1 MFHAETLIL
10 EVFKQDD
17 SLKMGLFNQS
27 QIAPTLRHY
36 SQVGVSYFELKH
48 LSLEMVGILNRLDKD
63 PASKLQQ
70 LKSLQKIGQLFWDHL
85 LSRAIKGKLKDTP
98 SCGLT
103 LSLDEEL
110 IYIPWELIF
119 DGKDFLGLKFSLGRL
134 IRSKGDSASVQYRD
148 LTDSFKMLIL
158 ANPNGDLKSAYL
170 EGLNIKN
177 QFNHKNKKIQVD
189 FKSTNIDRHYVKKNI
204 CDYDI
209 VHFAGHCE
217 FDKTE
222 VKDSGWVL
230 SDGVFKVADI
240 LKMGQS
246 CSLPVLIFSNAC
258 HSAQVDSVRDRTLE
272 ASDGCLRQPD
282 FNGVGVNP
290 VLIDSEYQQV
300 NYGMASAFLFAGVRH
315 YIGSIRKIE
324 DNASSVFAQEF
335 YTKLISG
342 ASVGESLQLSKLKL
356 VKEYGLAGLH
366 WVNYLLYGDP
376 SFVFFKPACQKIS
389 RSKISLIYKRVILKI
404 SLALI
409 FIGLCIFLVFWL
421 PKINPTKLYL
431 YLNAASQY
439 RQGNNQQVLI
449 LGQQVINKDQDYL
462 AVYPIMANAYQRIG
476 DKDKALKY
484 YFDYVLKSEKLNNK
498 IHLTQAYIKLGWF
511 YQLDGQYDK
520 ANELYDK
527 AINLSRQLKDKQ
539 NEALA
544 LRKLAV
550 WHIEK
555 KDYERAL
562 DFLTKSA
569 SINLEHPNNFEN
581 TKNLASDYF
590 DIGLVFTNKNDYP
603 AAKYFYEKSL
613 KIFKRLKLNNELSD
627 CYFNLGEVY
636 FYQKEYQ
643 KALDY
648 YFKGLKVDQLQNNK
662 TNLASGYNMIGE
674 LYLEIDDLIKAENYF
689 TQALTLSEE
698 INCRTDLAYAS
709 YNLGLLYKKQGKKNM
724 AREYWR
730 KAQEI
735 CRLVDLD
742 KYQEIRKE
750 LLELDNF

>member
-1 MFHAETLIL
+1 MLHIESLIL

-27 QIAPTLRHY
+27 QSAPTLRHY
-36 SQVGVSYFELKH
+36 SQVGVSFSELKH
-48 LSLEMVGILNRLDKD
+48 LSLEMVEVLNCSTKD
-63 PASKLQQ
+63 SVFKLQQ
-70 LKSLQKIGQLFWDHL
+70 LKNLQKIGQLFWDHL
-85 LSRAIKGKLKDTP
+85 LSRSIKGKLKD
-98 SCGLT
+98 SQFCALT

-119 DGKDFLGLKFSLGRL
+119 DGENFLGLKFSLGRL
-134 IRSKGDSASVQYRD
+134 IRSRGDPALLQYRD
-148 LTDSFKMLIL
+148 LTDSLKMLIL

-170 EGLNIKN
+170 EGLSIKN
-177 QFNHKNKKIQVD
+177 QFSHKTKKVQVD
-189 FKSTNIDRHYVKKNI
+189 FKSMNIDRHYVKKNI

-217 FDKTE
+217 FDKVE
-222 VKDSGWVL
+222 AKDSGWVL
-230 SDGVFKVADI
+230 SDGVFKVIDI

-246 CSLPVLIFSNAC
+246 CSLPALVFSNSC
-258 HSAQVDSVRDRTLE
+258 HSAQ
-272 ASDGCLRQPD
+272 
-282 FNGVGVNP
+282 VNP
-290 VLIDSEYQQV
+290 VLIDLEYQRV

-324 DNASSVFAQEF
+324 DNASLMFAQEF
-335 YTKLISG
+335 YAKLISG
-342 ASVGESLQLSKLKL
+342 VSVGESLRLSKLKL
-356 VKEYGLAGLH
+356 IKEYGLASLH

-376 SFVFFKPACQKIS
+376 EFVFSKFSRHKKPRRKIN
-389 RSKISLIYKRVILKI
+389 LFYKKVTLKI

-409 FIGLCIFLVFWL
+409 FTVLSIFLVIWL

-431 YLNAASQY
+431 FLNAVSEY
-439 RQGNNQQVLI
+439 RQGNNQQALI
-449 LGQQVINKDQDYL
+449 FGQQVINKDPDYL
-462 AVYPIMANAYQRIG
+462 AVYPIMANAYQCIG

-498 IHLTQAYIKLGWF
+498 VHLIQAYIKLGWF
-511 YQLDGQYDK
+511 YQLSGQYDK
-520 ANELYDK
+520 ANQLYDK
-527 AINLSRQLKDKQ
+527 ALNLSRQLKDKQ
-539 NEALA
+539 GEALA

-555 KDYERAL
+555 KDYELAL
-562 DFLTKSA
+562 GFLTKSA
-569 SINLEHPNNFEN
+569 SINLENPNNFDSV
-581 TKNLASDYF
+581 KNLASDYF

-636 FYQKEYQ
+636 FYEKEYQ
-643 KALDY
+643 KALEY
-648 YFKGLKVDQLQNNK
+648 YFKGLKVDQQQNNK
-662 TNLASGYNMIGE
+662 ANLSSGYNMIGE
-674 LYLEIDDLIKAENYF
+674 LYLEIDDLIKAEIYF
-689 TQALTLSEE
+689 KQALESSEKV
-698 INCRTDLAYAS
+698 NNSQPDLALAS

-724 AREYWR
+724 SREYWR
-730 KAQEI
+730 RAQEI
-735 CRLVDLD
+735 YRSLDPD

-750 LLELDNF
+750 LLELDTI

>member
-1 MFHAETLIL
+1 MESLIL

-27 QIAPTLRHY
+27 QTAPTLRHY
-36 SQVGVSYFELKH
+36 SQVGVSFSELKH
-48 LSLEMVGILNRLDKD
+48 LSLEMVGALNRPAKD
-63 PASKLQQ
+63 QASKLQQ

-85 LSRAIKGKLKDTP
+85 FSRLIKVKLKDSQP
-98 SCGLT
+98 CVLT

-110 IYIPWELIF
+110 IPIPWELIF

-134 IRSKGDSASVQYRD
+134 VRSKGDPTSLQYRD
-148 LTDSFKMLIL
+148 LMDSLKMLIL
-158 ANPNGDLKSAYL
+158 ANPTGDLKSAYL

-177 QFNHKNKKIQVD
+177 QFSHKTKKVQVD
-189 FKSTNIDRHYVKKNI
+189 FKSTSIDKHYVKKNI

-217 FDKTE
+217 LDRSGG
-222 VKDSGWVL
+222 KDSGWVL
-230 SDGVFKVADI
+230 SDGLFKVEDI

-246 CSLPVLIFSNAC
+246 CSLPALVFSNAC
-258 HSAQVDSVRDRTLE
+258 HSAQ
-272 ASDGCLRQPD
+272 
-282 FNGVGVNP
+282 VNP
-290 VLIDSEYQQV
+290 VLIDSEYQRA
-300 NYGMASAFLFAGVRH
+300 NYGLASAFLFAGVRH

-324 DNASSVFAQEF
+324 DSASLVFAREF

-342 ASVGESLQLSKLKL
+342 VSVGESARLSKLKL
-356 VKEYGLAGLH
+356 VKEHGLASLH

-376 SFVFFKPACQKIS
+376 SFVFFKFPRQKDS
-389 RSKISLIYKRVILKI
+389 RRKASLFYKKIILKI
-404 SLALI
+404 SGVVIFVGLSISLA
-409 FIGLCIFLVFWL
+409 FWL
-421 PKINPTKLYL
+421 PKVNPTKLYL
-431 YLNAASQY
+431 FLNATSEY
-439 RQGNNQQVLI
+439 RQGDNQQAII
-449 LGQQVINKDQDYL
+449 LGQRVINLDQDYL

-498 IHLTQAYIKLGWF
+498 VHLIQAYIKLGWF
-511 YQLDGQYDK
+511 YQLDGQLDK
-520 ANELYDK
+520 AFELYDK
-527 AINLSRQLKDKQ
+527 AIKLSRQLQDKQ

-562 DFLTKSA
+562 DLLTKSVA
-569 SINLEHPNNFEN
+569 INLEHPNNFEN
-581 TKNLASDYF
+581 VKNLASDYF
-590 DIGLVFTNKNDYP
+590 DIGLVFANKNDYS
-603 AAKYFYEKSL
+603 AAKDFYEKSL

-636 FYQKEYQ
+636 FYEKEYQ
-643 KALDY
+643 KALEY
-648 YFKGLKVDQLQNNK
+648 YFKGLKVDQEQDNK

-674 LYLEIDDLIKAENYF
+674 LYLEIDDLAKAENYF
-689 TQALTLSEE
+689 KQAVASSEK
-698 INCRTDLAYAS
+698 INNRPDLANAS
-709 YNLGLLYKKQGKKNM
+709 YNLGALYRKQGRKNM

-735 CRLVDLD
+735 YRLVDPD
-742 KYQEIRKE
+742 RYQEIQKE
-750 LLELDNF
+750 LQDF